1 MEALG
6 TLLAIVTIII
16 VAAYVAQPFLAPRRE
31 DETQITS
38 RGVETLK
45 RRAALLAERNRIYR
59 AIKELDFE
67 FQTGKVA
74 ETDYAD
80 QRFQL
85 VAQGVETL
93 QQIDQ
98 LPPSD
103 EDRIERVVLAFREG
117 EPLSYE
123 DVMPLTGEP
132 LTAEPVMAGGPQARF
147 CGQCGTRAQS
157 GDRFCANCGA
167 AL

>member
-6 TLLAIVTIII
+6 TLLAIVTVII
-16 VAAYVAQPFLAPRRE
+16 VTAYVAQPFLAPRRE
-31 DETQITS
+31 DETRVTGK
-38 RGVETLK
+38 GVEALK
-45 RRAALLAERNRIYR
+45 RRASLLAERNRIYR

-74 ETDYAD
+74 EADYAD
-80 QRFQL
+80 QRFAL
-85 VAQGVETL
+85 VAQGVEIL
-93 QQIDQ
+93 QQIDA

-103 EDRIERVVLAFREG
+103 DDPMERAVLAFREG
-117 EPLSYE
+117 EPLTYE
-123 DVMPLTGEP
+123 DIAPLPDEE
-132 LTAEPVMAGGPQARF
+132 LTAEPVLAGGPQSRF
-147 CGQCGTRAQS
+147 CGQCGTRAQT